1 MNKENEQRRI
11 QGQEVPQVL
20 VIVIAIV
27 TTIIEAQENTQ
38 IAEGT
43 GQMIGIK
50 LIHVIEIKT
59 IQEEAQEVETEI
71 SHQGNEETTETGI
84 TEVEETREASEATML
99 PGQDLDLITG
109 IGGLPGLQGAIC
121 NPARIEMH
129 TNSLQL

>member
-59 IQEEAQEVETEI
+59 IQEEAQEVET
-71 SHQGNEETTETGI
+71 
-84 TEVEETREASEATML
+84 
-99 PGQDLDLITG
+99 
-109 IGGLPGLQGAIC
+109 
-121 NPARIEMH
+121 
-129 TNSLQL
+129 